1 MNDLKQLQLVKDF
14 WQQEFK
20 EQSHLAVNCTQK
32 KLDVKI
38 EWIETHLVN
47 TLTKHIKTI
56 RIISFFKKWWNEEM
70 KQTRKT
76 LRVVK
81 RRWKEYIRKKN
92 QRLREIRNEYYRV
105 IRKAKRQFWQSF
117 LQSDAKVIFDRIQ
130 QKNTNRCWT
139 TLRFINS
146 RTQTTISALERSNEI
161 TTIIIKDKE
170 VLIRTT
176 VFSRSFQDTLRA
188 REIERDTTHQLITAK
203 TIRRTLF
210 EQAIKKASSSD
221 KLIFKILK
229 LLWE

>member
-1 MNDLKQLQLVKDF
+1 MNDLKQLQLAKDF

-38 EWIETHLVN
+38 KWIKTHLVN
-47 TLTKHIKTI
+47 ILTKHIKTI

-92 QRLREIRNEYYRV
+92 QRLREIRNEYYRI
-105 IRKAKRQFWQSF
+105 IRKAKKQFWQFF
-117 LQSDAKVIFDRIQ
+117 LQNDVKVIFDRIQ

-139 TLRFINS
+139 ILRFINL
-146 RTQTTISALERSNEI
+146 RTQTTISALKKSNEI
-161 TTIIIKDKE
+161 MTIIMKDKK
-170 VLIRTT
+170 VLIRAT
-176 VFSRSFQDTLRA
+176 VFLRSSQDTSRA
-188 REIERDTTHQLITAK
+188 REIERDTTHQSITAK
-203 TIRRTLF
+203 TIRRALF
-210 EQAIKKASSSD
+210 EQAIKKASNSD

-229 LLWE
+229 LLWK